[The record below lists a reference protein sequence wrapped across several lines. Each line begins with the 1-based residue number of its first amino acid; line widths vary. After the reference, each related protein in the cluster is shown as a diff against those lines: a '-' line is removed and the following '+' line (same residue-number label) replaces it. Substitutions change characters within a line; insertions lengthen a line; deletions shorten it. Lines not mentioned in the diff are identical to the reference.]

1 MSTTEPSPTVQEM
14 PWTKEALSRLE
25 RAPGFL
31 RGMVCRLAEKKAKEL
46 GYAEITA
53 EILDQFKQQMMGSM
67 GGAAGLTQAAED
79 MAQGKLPWTS
89 EARKRLEAV
98 PEFMRSMIG
107 RIAEDVAKERGH
119 LEVNVELFEKVE
131 ALGDLPLESRV
142 PLEWTVEALALL
154 KKRIEDS
161 PPIAMEFVTDMLK
174 RDAEDLAREQ
184 GIEKIDVEILVRLWE
199 APPTQVAWTDEA
211 WKRLHTAPDF
221 VRSGIRKAAERRAR
235 KLGLTTIDSE
245 HLTTF
250 RNEAMMKAVKRI
262 RSFGY
267 QELTFDAFG
276 DAMQKVK
283 RLKGNEQAEHR
294 LDEIRD
300 YMKKKPDVGVL
311 GEELM
316 TRFRNYLKG
325 EGTL

>member
-1 MSTTEPSPTVQEM
+1 MSAAEPTPTVQEI
-14 PWTKEALSRLE
+14 PWTNEALSRLE

-31 RGMVCRLAEKKAKEL
+31 RGMVRRLAEKKAKEL

-67 GGAAGLTQAAED
+67 GGASGLSKAAED
-79 MAQGKLPWTS
+79 MAEGKLPWTA
-89 EARKRLEAV
+89 EARKRMEAV

-131 ALGDLPLESRV
+131 ALGDVPLESNA
-142 PLEWTVEALALL
+142 PLEWTDEALALL
-154 KKRIEDS
+154 HKRIEDS

-184 GIEKIDVEILVRLWE
+184 GIVRIDGETLIRLWE
-199 APPTQVAWTDEA
+199 VPPTQVAWTDEA
-211 WKRLHTAPDF
+211 WKRLHTSPDF

-245 HLTTF
+245 HLTKF

-294 LDEIRD
+294 LDEIRE
-300 YMKKKPDVGVL
+300 YMKKKPDVGLL
-311 GEELM
+311 GDELM

-325 EGTL
+325 EGRL

>member
-1 MSTTEPSPTVQEM
+1 
-14 PWTKEALSRLE
+14 
-25 RAPGFL
+25 
-31 RGMVCRLAEKKAKEL
+31 
-46 GYAEITA
+46 
-53 EILDQFKQQMMGSM
+53 
-67 GGAAGLTQAAED
+67 
-79 MAQGKLPWTS
+79 
-89 EARKRLEAV
+89 
-98 PEFMRSMIG
+98 
-107 RIAEDVAKERGH
+107 
-119 LEVNVELFEKVE
+119 
-131 ALGDLPLESRV
+131 
-142 PLEWTVEALALL
+142 
-154 KKRIEDS
+154 
-161 PPIAMEFVTDMLK
+161 MEFVTDMLK

-184 GIEKIDVEILVRLWE
+184 GITKIDVETLVRLWE
-199 APPTQVAWTDEA
+199 APATQVAWTDEA
-211 WKRLHTAPDF
+211 WKRLHTSPDF

-294 LDEIRD
+294 LEEIRD
-300 YMKKKPDVGVL
+300 YMKKKPDVGLL
-311 GEELM
+311 GDELM
-316 TRFRNYLKG
+316 TRFRKYLKG

>member
-1 MSTTEPSPTVQEM
+1 MSTAEPSPTVQEM

-131 ALGDLPLESRV
+131 ALGDLPLESSV
-142 PLEWTVEALALL
+142 PLEWTDEALALL

-174 RDAEDLAREQ
+174 RDAEELAREQ
-184 GIEKIDVEILVRLWE
+184 GIEKIDVEILVRLWA

>member
-1 MSTTEPSPTVQEM
+1 MSTTDPLPTVQEM
-14 PWTKEALSRLE
+14 PWTTEALSRLE

-31 RGMVCRLAEKKAKEL
+31 RGMVRRLAEKKAKEL

-79 MAQGKLPWTS
+79 MAHGKLPWTA
-89 EARKRLEAV
+89 EARKRLEVV

-131 ALGDLPLESRV
+131 ALGELPLESSV
-142 PLEWTVEALALL
+142 PVEWTDEALALL
-154 KKRIEDS
+154 NKRIENS

-184 GIEKIDVEILVRLWE
+184 GIGKIDGETLARLWE

-211 WKRLHTAPDF
+211 WKRLHTSPDF

-235 KLGLTTIDSE
+235 KLGLTIIDSE
-245 HLTTF
+245 HLTKF

-300 YMKKKPDVGVL
+300 YMKKKPEVGVL